1 MLLFPL
7 IELAV
12 SSQKVPPYAK
22 TRPSDSTASVQGGH
36 GRQCVYHGEGT
47 TSPPC
52 NPKQEHCPP
61 HRNPVWQYQR
71 CRKNSPNV
79 PSLFTMANKKG
90 ETALHIA
97 AREGHANIVRLL
109 IKYAEM
115 HDSNG
120 AGAGTKQMIGARNVD
135 KDTALH
141 LAVKDCRGGGAEVV
155 KLVAE
160 ADPGISYGGNR
171 VGESPLYL
179 AAERGDKEM
188 VVLILNTCISPGHS
202 GPMGRTA
209 LHAAVISDCQEIAL
223 QLLEK
228 MSSLTKIG
236 DRKGWTPLHCA
247 AHFNNVTLV
256 KLLLNWDKMAAYLQN
271 SKGMTALHI
280 ATSRGHIKTMEEL
293 ISQCP
298 DCCEMVNGSGQNA
311 LHIAVESNKK
321 EAVDVILRNSSFNS
335 IINGKDYNGN
345 TPLHLLAILGY
356 DHLRSV
362 ITDPRVDKRAYN
374 LENLTALDI
383 VLRTLPVRQSTTT
396 LAGELKKAG
405 ATVGLR
411 KEFDW

>member
-1 MLLFPL
+1 MDQRLYKAAVEDNVYIMEKEQLLLHITPNKNTALHVATQFGN
-7 IELAV
+7 IDTV
-12 SSQKVPPYAK
+12 QKIL
-22 TRPSDSTASVQGGH
+22 QM
-36 GRQCVYHGEGT
+36 C
-47 TSPPC
+47 
-52 NPKQEHCPP
+52 
-61 HRNPVWQYQR
+61 
-71 CRKNSPNV
+71 

-109 IKYAEM
+109 IKCAEM

-141 LAVKDCRGGGAEVV
+141 LAVRDCRGGGAEVV

-188 VVLILNTCISPGHS
+188 VVVILNTCISPGHG

-321 EAVDVILRNSSFNS
+321 EAVDLILRNSSFNS

-383 VLRTLPVRQSTTT
+383 VLRTPFVRPSTTP

-411 KEFDW
+411 KEFD

>member
-1 MLLFPL
+1 MDQLYKAAMEDNVYIMEKEQLLLHVTPNKNTALHIATQFGN
-7 IELAV
+7 INTV
-12 SSQKVPPYAK
+12 QKIL
-22 TRPSDSTASVQGGH
+22 QM
-36 GRQCVYHGEGT
+36 C
-47 TSPPC
+47 
-52 NPKQEHCPP
+52 
-61 HRNPVWQYQR
+61 
-71 CRKNSPNV
+71 

-97 AREGHANIVRLL
+97 AREGHANIVKLL
-109 IKYAEM
+109 IKCAEM

-188 VVLILNTCISPGHS
+188 VVVILNTCISPGHS
-202 GPMGRTA
+202 GPRGRTA
-209 LHAAVISDCQEIAL
+209 LHAAVISDWQ
-223 QLLEK
+223 
-228 MSSLTKIG
+228 
-236 DRKGWTPLHCA
+236 
-247 AHFNNVTLV
+247 
-256 KLLLNWDKMAAYLQN
+256 
-271 SKGMTALHI
+271 
-280 ATSRGHIKTMEEL
+280 
-293 ISQCP
+293 
-298 DCCEMVNGSGQNA
+298 GQNA

-321 EAVDVILRNSSFNS
+321 EAVDLILRNSSFNS

-383 VLRTLPVRQSTTT
+383 VLRTRPSTTP

-411 KEFDW
+411 KEFD